1 MLCCDSS
8 QRCLLCVSRL
18 LTPSALVAA
27 ADVFPQLGRTLVFET
42 LDQAAA
48 YRACVVNSLKTS
60 TADIVTLDGSKLSG
74 RGVVVGSNFRVCP
87 IQEAPFRF
95 GSRPAGELQ
104 VGAASA
110 ACDAFCKIASM
121 WCMCLSLRYNLA

>member
-1 MLCCDSS
+1 MSIL
-8 QRCLLCVSRL
+8 VSLGAWHRL
-18 LTPSALVAA
+18 LLAAHKLAVTKCTAA
-27 ADVFPQLGRTLVFET
+27 AAAALIPQLGRTLVFET

-74 RGVVVGSNFRVCP
+74 RGVVVGSICRVCP
-87 IQEAPFRF
+87 IQEAHFCF
-95 GSRPAGELQ
+95 GSRQAGELQ

-110 ACDAFCKIASM
+110 A
-121 WCMCLSLRYNLA
+121 